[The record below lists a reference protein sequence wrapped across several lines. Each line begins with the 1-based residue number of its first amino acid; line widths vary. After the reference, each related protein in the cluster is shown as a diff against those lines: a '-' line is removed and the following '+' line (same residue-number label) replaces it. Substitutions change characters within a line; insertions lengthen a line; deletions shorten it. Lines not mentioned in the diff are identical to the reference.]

1 MNGNSD
7 FIIAAPQAVA
17 AKLGC
22 IFEKAQMKPSAVY
35 LSGEDAIAAERGKA
49 PLLVTP
55 WKLDDMTGVELAGQL
70 GQETDVLMIVPQDYE
85 GDEALPVNVM
95 PLHNPISPE
104 ALAQSV
110 RVLAHCRVQMG
121 ALRSRAKKLERTLED
136 RKLVDRAKGKLMDA
150 QHMTEA
156 EAHHYIQKKSMD
168 TGSRLADVAREIL
181 EEQAESAE

>member
-1 MNGNSD
+1 MNGNGD

-35 LSGEDAIAAERGKA
+35 LSGEDAIAAEGDKA
-49 PLLVTP
+49 PLLVTT
-55 WKLDDMTGVELAGQL
+55 WKLDDMTGVELAGRL
-70 GQETDVLMIVPQDYE
+70 GQETDVLMIVPQDYSE
-85 GDEALPVNVM
+85 DEELPVNVM

-121 ALRSRAKKLERTLED
+121 ALRSRCTPEKLLGV
-136 RKLVDRAKGKLMDA
+136 LAHAA
-150 QHMTEA
+150 QLT
-156 EAHHYIQKKSMD
+156 D
-168 TGSRLADVAREIL
+168 TPSPISARELASVFSWEKLRKDSIFLDTSAL
-181 EEQAESAE
+181 E